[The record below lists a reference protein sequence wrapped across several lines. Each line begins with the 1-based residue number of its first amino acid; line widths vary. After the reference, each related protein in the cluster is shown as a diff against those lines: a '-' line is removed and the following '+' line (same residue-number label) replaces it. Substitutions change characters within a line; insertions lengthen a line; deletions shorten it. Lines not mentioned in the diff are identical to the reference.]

1 MLKRLD
7 VFSSSQ
13 LVPFN
18 FLPRLRPDEIEQQM
32 FLMLARKDFQKMVV
46 VQLLQLKERYDRN
59 YISCSDI
66 HMPLFLHVFIACFFG
81 KFLAI

>member
-1 MLKRLD
+1 
-7 VFSSSQ
+7 
-13 LVPFN
+13 
-18 FLPRLRPDEIEQQM
+18 M
-32 FLMLARKDFQKMVV
+32 FLMLARKEFQKMVV
-46 VQLLQLKERYDRN
+46 VQLLQLKESYDRN